1 MKSNNKRQFHRN
13 VVFYSYT
20 IMELISANSFN
31 QVLYCYFIPIMLT
44 TFLKVTQI
52 VIKSM

>member
-1 MKSNNKRQFHRN
+1 MKSNNKRRFHRN

-20 IMELISANSFN
+20 FMELISANSFN
-31 QVLYCYFIPIMLT
+31 QVLYCNFIPIMLT